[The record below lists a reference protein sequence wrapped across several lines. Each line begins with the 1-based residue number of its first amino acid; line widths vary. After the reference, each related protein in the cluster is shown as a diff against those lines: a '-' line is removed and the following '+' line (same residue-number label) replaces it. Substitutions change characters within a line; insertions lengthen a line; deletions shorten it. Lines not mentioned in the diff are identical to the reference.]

1 MIDTLQSEPVAVAV
15 PPRPAGKVVRSIAGY
30 GILAAL
36 MLLTP
41 LFVFTPAVLLHCG
54 IRNGRRGA
62 WIALGI
68 ASLIAAAVTIPSAH
82 VPGIPAADVKMSYA
96 YLAALILAIG
106 VPALV
111 VLPMVERGEAFGR
124 VLMLAVIGSI
134 AGLTITEVGMRALT
148 AFSPYAEQV
157 TRMKAFLAT
166 SIAAA
171 TQKNALPA
179 AAAGL
184 KVWSDIFIY
193 CIPGFVVIDFVIVFI
208 LSLVIFGRLK
218 VWREFVRTRTAGE
231 STPYLFRKLSL
242 PEWLLFFFVAAG
254 LSPLASGI
262 VQKVGAN
269 VLVVV
274 VFLYFVQG
282 LAIFR
287 ALLAAV
293 GAGFAGVLL
302 GYVALVLL
310 AFTGISPLLLGIAGL
325 FDSFFDFRHFKR
337 KDDSNESHFD

>member
-30 GILAAL
+30 GLLAAL

-41 LFVFTPAVLLHCG
+41 LFVFTPAVLLQCG
-54 IRNGRRGA
+54 VRNGRRGA
-62 WIALGI
+62 WI
-68 ASLIAAAVTIPSAH
+68 SFVIAAILVAAIEIPSAH
-82 VPGIPAADVKMSYA
+82 VPGIPATDVKLTYA
-96 YLAALILAIG
+96 FLAARLLAL
-106 VPALV
+106 ALPSLV
-111 VLPMVERGEAFGR
+111 ILPMVERSEPFGR
-124 VLMLAVIGSI
+124 VLMTAVICSV
-134 AGLTITEVGMRALT
+134 AGLVLTEAGMRVFAG
-148 AFSPYAEQV
+148 FSPYTALVAQ
-157 TRMKAFLAT
+157 TKMLLANMIT
-166 SIAAA
+166 TA
-171 TQKNALPA
+171 TQKNAIPG

-184 KVWSDIFIY
+184 KAWSNIY
-193 CIPGFVVIDFVIVFI
+193 LECVPGFVIAELTVIFI
-208 LSLVIFGRLK
+208 FSLVIFGRLR
-218 VWREFVRTRTAGE
+218 VWREFLRTHNAGE
-231 STPYLFRKLSL
+231 TTPYLFRKLSL
-242 PEWLLFFFVAAG
+242 PEWLLFFFVLSG

-287 ALLAAV
+287 AILAAV

-302 GYVALVLL
+302 GYGALVLL